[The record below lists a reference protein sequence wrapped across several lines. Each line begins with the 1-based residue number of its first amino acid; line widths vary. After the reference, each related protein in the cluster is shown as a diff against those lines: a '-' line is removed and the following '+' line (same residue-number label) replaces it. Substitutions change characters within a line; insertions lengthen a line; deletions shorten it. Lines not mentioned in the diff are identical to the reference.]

1 MQQMYRSGQDEGEPA
16 VGSVTR
22 MQLLTTN
29 LVERVHDAVYVL
41 PRHASQNLNLDEYAI
56 DIAYS
61 LQELVKESEKLPPR
75 TTPEVLQS
83 KLRDLH
89 AQDSQLSS
97 QIKAKLKEAEELLG
111 QLDNHIG

>member
-1 MQQMYRSGQDEGEPA
+1 MFRSGQAEGEPA
-16 VGSVTR
+16 VASVSR

-61 LQELVKESEKLPPR
+61 LQELVREAENLPRR
-75 TTPEVLQS
+75 TTTEQLQRTLQALQEEDTRLTVEIS
-83 KLRDLH
+83 H
-89 AQDSQLSS
+89 
-97 QIKAKLKEAEELLG
+97 KLKEAEQLLS
-111 QLDNHIG
+111 QLNS